1 MKCYCTVLINLVII
15 LPIFTRIVNCS
26 WMSGIFPNA
35 LKKSIINPVIKI
47 HNLDNNK
54 KNYRPVANMK
64 FMSKV
69 IEKAASCQVTTYVD
83 GNNLGEIHQSSY
95 KRFHSI
101 ESALLVFVVLLDLSA
116 SFDTVEH
123 SILLN
128 IIRVII
134 DSTVLCIVLH
144 TVHTNFQK
152 CNFWWTHSA
161 CLRPSIADIS
171 HTISAHKVSH

>member
-1 MKCYCTVLINLVII
+1 MK
-15 LPIFTRIVNCS
+15 S
-26 WMSGIFPNA
+26 
-35 LKKSIINPVIKI
+35 
-47 HNLDNNK
+47 
-54 KNYRPVANMK
+54 
-64 FMSKV
+64 MSKV
-69 IEKAASCQVTTYVD
+69 IEKPASCQVTTHVD
-83 GNNLGEIHQSSY
+83 DNNLGEIHQSSY

-101 ESALLVFVVLLDLSA
+101 ESALLVFVVLLYMSA

-134 DSTVLCIVLH
+134 DSTVVCIVLQ
-144 TVHTNFQK
+144 TVHTNFQN
-152 CNFWWTHSA
+152 CNFWWTYSA